1 MKEASTPGRMQGVNE
16 KRLPTRTEAVWF
28 EFRAAC
34 FRVKRGLQELNG
46 CAPRRLRRLALATDS
61 HLVAESRTVLYNSAS
76 PAEFALQAGKV
87 QNLRVSARHL
97 NGMLIPA
104 GEVFSLWKNL
114 GRATQRRG
122 FVVGRELR
130 EGCVIPNIGG
140 GLCQLSNALYDVAL
154 RAGCEIVER
163 HSHTQALPGST
174 TAPGRDATI
183 FWNYVDFRFRPKMDC
198 QLRVELSRGEL
209 TVALASLFS
218 GVYPP
223 PDSIV
228 PSAASCETRL
238 EVAETCENCGVI
250 QCFRN
255 PAASS
260 LPRRGITA
268 FLLDKFEP
276 EFDRWIGKNRDP
288 DDVMIVPMASN
299 RLPAYQWTRDGF
311 ASVQHTPLTTLWR
324 SWKSRRLSA
333 QGAERQRA
341 LLEFDRALA
350 ENFSRKISHLADH
363 VVVSQ
368 NLLPHLWRNGDLS
381 GRTFDVLMTRL
392 PIAELEKVLDTAAKM
407 FPQSRTLADFRS
419 TAEIREAETQALSAA
434 RSWITPH
441 SAIAQLAAD
450 RAVKLEWEVPATHRR
465 IGRGDAV
472 LFPASTLAR
481 KGCHEMR
488 EVVRGCGHQTKIVG
502 PVIEESGFWNGLEV
516 TQASPEWLDHAAVV
530 VLPAWVEHWPRRLLK
545 AAATGVPVI
554 ATTSCGLAGVP
565 GVTEISPGD
574 INSLREGIRQAMAQ
588 KGDPAESNRVVS
600 LSPSL
605 TLPPL

>member
-1 MKEASTPGRMQGVNE
+1 MKELSTPGRMQGVNE
-16 KRLPTRTEAVWF
+16 KRLPTRPEAARF

-46 CAPRRLRRLALATDS
+46 RAPKRLRRLALATDS

-97 NGMLIPA
+97 NGTIIRA

-140 GLCQLSNALYDVAL
+140 GLCQLSNALYDVVL

-223 PDSIV
+223 PESIV
-228 PSAASCETRL
+228 LAAASCETRL
-238 EVAETCENCGVI
+238 EVAETCETCGVI

-276 EFDRWIGKNRDP
+276 EFDRWIAQNRDQG
-288 DDVMIVPMASN
+288 DIALVPLSSK
-299 RLPAYQWTRDGF
+299 RFRAYCWSTEKF
-311 ASVQHTPLTTLWR
+311 AGVFQSPLTTLRR
-324 SWKSRRLSA
+324 SWLSRRLAA
-333 QGAERQRA
+333 QGAARQRA

-350 ENFSRKISHLADH
+350 LDFARRIPHVADH
-363 VVVSQ
+363 LVVSQ
-368 NLLPHLWRNGDLS
+368 NLLPHLWRNGDLG

-392 PIAELEKVLDTAAKM
+392 PIVELEKVLDTAAKM

-419 TAEIREAETQALSAA
+419 TPEIRDAEAEALSAA
-434 RSWITPH
+434 RSWITPL
-441 SAIAQLAAD
+441 SAIAHLAAD
-450 RAVKLEWEVPATHRR
+450 RAVKLDWEVPPTPPRTVT
-465 IGRGDAV
+465 GDAV

-488 EVVRGCGHQTKIVG
+488 EVVRGSGHRMGILG
-502 PVIEESGFWNGLEV
+502 PVIEEPGFWNGLEV
-516 TQASPEWLDHAAVV
+516 TQVSPDWLDHAAVV

-545 AAATGVPVI
+545 AAAAGVPVI
-554 ATTSCGLAGVP
+554 ASTSCGLAGVP
-565 GVTEISPGD
+565 GVIEISPGD
-574 INSLREGIRQAMAQ
+574 INSLREAIREAT
-588 KGDPAESNRVVS
+588 GDPAASRALRDS
-600 LSPSL
+600 SF
-605 TLPPL
+605 